1 MPFPI
6 MLYKFG
12 SMIEWDG
19 EKFDYVICADAEEL
33 EIAQADGWSIDKP
46 SAEKPAKAKPAKK
59 DAE

>member
-1 MPFPI
+1 MQFPL

-12 SMIEWDG
+12 SMFIWDG
-19 EKFDYVICADAEEL
+19 EGFDYVIVADADEL

-46 SAEKPAKAKPAKK
+46 KAAPAPKAKKK